1 LAIIAIKFKSMSFQ
15 YYRYR
20 MTVRVFAL
28 GMGGARAWERSP
40 GRRSLKKYVWPFTKI
55 EATKTAIFTVAAVLS
70 RQDGMNRH
78 STSTNQ
84 SITMYQ
90 ETVVTSLNDVFALSV
105 QFPTSKT
112 NKMGNLP
119 HLFSLNKFMLQS
131 LHVPSH
137 SSMACLFSK

>member
-1 LAIIAIKFKSMSFQ
+1 VMHDYVISILSIPNDISCICAAWGE
-15 YYRYR
+15 
-20 MTVRVFAL
+20 
-28 GMGGARAWERSP
+28 GMGRSP
-40 GRRSLKKYVWPFTKI
+40 GRRSLKKYVLAFHKKI

-112 NKMGNLP
+112 NKMGNLL

-131 LHVPSH
+131 LHVPSLA
-137 SSMACLFSK
+137 SMACLFSK